1 MTNPIL
7 IKKKNYLRAI
17 LLVPVMCVVAFTGC
31 SSISGTAA
39 NRTATTDRATAYLEN
54 KQENAN
60 IQPADSDPDPTY
72 EWFY

>member
-1 MTNPIL
+1 MKNPIL
-7 IKKKNYLRAI
+7 INKKNYLRAI

-39 NRTATTDRATAYLEN
+39 NRTATTNRVTAYLEH

>member
-1 MTNPIL
+1 MQNPIL
-7 IKKKNYLRAI
+7 IDKKNYLRAI
-17 LLVPVMCVVAFTGC
+17 LLVPVMGVVAFTGC
-31 SSISGTAA
+31 SSISGTAS
-39 NRTATTDRATAYLEN
+39 NRTATTNPVSAYLEN